1 MRVVGAVLAGCP
13 FLVSAAFAADD
24 TLPLASMTCQ
34 QFVGSPKADTI
45 VTWMMGYQQ
54 DADQPAVIDLKKN
67 RELGDKLRAYC
78 GQNPK
83 HAVMSA
89 LDNVTDE
96 ADSSD
101 LLKSIVGTWRFPDR
115 DVWVVVNPDGSA
127 RQCRIAPDRT
137 VIFSKGT
144 FRAPDL
150 LAWDQIWGE
159 DKVAHNKDAITLT
172 GKFGSFTY
180 KSDSGPLAAS
190 CPSG

>member
-1 MRVVGAVLAGCP
+1 MRVVGAVLAACT
-13 FLVSAAFAADD
+13 FLVSPAFAADD
-24 TLPLASMTCQ
+24 TLPLAGMTCQ
-34 QFVGSPKADTI
+34 QFVDNPKADTI
-45 VTWMMGYQQ
+45 LTWMMGYLQ
-54 DADQPAVIDLKKN
+54 DADQPAVIDLKKK
-67 RELGDKLRAYC
+67 RELGVKLRAYC
-78 GQNPK
+78 AQNPK

-101 LLKSIVGTWRFPDR
+101 VLKSIVGTWRFPDR

-144 FRAPDL
+144 FRAPDV

-159 DKVAHNKDAITLT
+159 DKVAHDKDAITLT

-180 KSDSGPLAAS
+180 KSDSGPLAAT
-190 CPSG
+190 CPPG